1 MLQNCCRKSHPNKRM
16 TTFKAE
22 ITKSERKKDGTWCVK
37 IRITHRRKTRRYSTQ
52 MIATE
57 KDITK
62 SGKIKNQAILDSA
75 EDIIRGWRKKLID
88 VGIEA
93 DTMDVDAI
101 VRMLA
106 SAPQDEQIPMFPW
119 MRAYAEKIP
128 KHNTR
133 LNYTTSINAFE
144 RFIGF
149 DISFQ
154 QLRSSMLRGF
164 LESKGGSAS
173 TNLIYI
179 KRMFREAML
188 QYNEEDIVR
197 IPNDPFS
204 RIKLSIPKSE
214 RKRGLSVDVVR
225 MIANMPDVKHIAS
238 VRNFARDMF
247 ILSFC
252 TIGTNAVDLY
262 FAKPPKDGVL
272 AYERMKVKDR
282 RKDRGYISIN
292 LHPIAQALIEKHKGR
307 EMMLNLN
314 KRFAREQN
322 MHMSLRMGFFQVKQ
336 YLIDEYRRA
345 HATRM
350 SDDEITT
357 ILDIKKLSYYSARH
371 SWATIARNNVGIDK
385 WTIHEALN
393 HVDKA
398 TSITDIY
405 IRRDFTRINEANFKV
420 IEYVFGDYFA
430 FSQK

>member
-1 MLQNCCRKSHPNKRM
+1 M

-52 MIATE
+52 MFATE

-62 SGKIKNQAILDSA
+62 GGKIKNQAILDSA
-75 EDIIRGWRKKLID
+75 EDIIRGWRKKLVDI
-88 VGIEA
+88 GITA
-93 DTMDVDAI
+93 DTMDVDAV
-101 VRMLA
+101 VRMLT
-106 SAPQDEQIPMFPW
+106 SMPQDEQIPMFPW

-128 KHNTR
+128 KPNTR
-133 LNYTTSINAFE
+133 INYTTAINSLE
-144 RFIGF
+144 RYIGF

-154 QLRSSMLRGF
+154 QLRTSMLRGF
-164 LESKGGSAS
+164 LESKGGSAA

-179 KRMFREAML
+179 KKMFREAML
-188 QYNEEDIVR
+188 QYNEDDIVR
-197 IPNDPFS
+197 IPNDPFA
-204 RIKLSIPKSE
+204 RIVLTIPKSE

-225 MIANMPDVKHIAS
+225 MIANMPDVDHVAS

-247 ILSFC
+247 VLSFV

-262 FAKPPKDGVL
+262 HAELPADGVF
-272 AYERMKVKDR
+272 AYERRKVMDK

-292 LHPIAQALIEKHKGR
+292 LHPVALALIERHKGVGK
-307 EMMLNLN
+307 MLNLS
-314 KRFAREQN
+314 KRYAQELN
-322 MHMSLRMGFFQVKQ
+322 MHKSLRMGFLQVKQ
-336 YLIDEYRRA
+336 YLIDEYRRT

-350 SDDEITT
+350 SDDEIVKTLG
-357 ILDIKKLSYYSARH
+357 IGRLSYYSARH
-371 SWATIARNNVGIDK
+371 SWATIARNDVGIDK
-385 WTIHEALN
+385 WTVHEALN

-405 IRRDFTRINEANFKV
+405 IRRDFTRINEANLKV

-430 FSQK
+430 LLQNQDITHNA